1 MVFTFIDGRYIGRGR
16 TFPTNCG
23 TWHDEPSTPG
33 AEAPCWSRTDSHS
46 LISTS
51 AKTWKALSLP
61 RHQVSGIM
69 ERGRIPWWREKT
81 IPLHFGPCDN
91 RSLIFFHRRRDSNA
105 RRQSLVL
112 PPGFPLSHTIY
123 SPKTWKTLSWPIR
136 NEEILKTPGTGSQ
149 LPLHMG
155 PYDCCSTGFTKLAR
169 APLRSHLSENL
180 LSKKKTRKT
189 EGQEIED
196 KDSLIIYTRH
206 ELMQL
211 VRCTVVV
218 VSALDR
224 HI

>member
-1 MVFTFIDGRYIGRGR
+1 MVFTFIDGRDIGRGRR

-123 SPKTWKTLSWPIR
+123 SPKTWKTLSWPIW
-136 NEEILKTPGTGSQ
+136 NEEILKRLVPGHNYHFTWDRTTAVVRVSQ
-149 LPLHMG
+149 
-155 PYDCCSTGFTKLAR
+155 
-169 APLRSHLSENL
+169 
-180 LSKKKTRKT
+180 SKKKTRKN
-189 EGQEIED
+189 GR
-196 KDSLIIYTRH
+196 SGN
-206 ELMQL
+206 
-211 VRCTVVV
+211 
-218 VSALDR
+218 
-224 HI
+224 